1 MQGQVE
7 RRRGRRQ
14 HTIDQPFDGNEGW
27 IAWYCQYI
35 NGKIYPVVGRFILY
49 STFPPLFGTI
59 KQIEKVENYLCIL
72 NTNGELHIR
81 NLLTG
86 SLARMVG
93 GVKKIITKEIN
104 FSSHIIIL
112 FDNGRIVSYR
122 VSDFTAF
129 FWFQGEP
136 TLTFLDIS
144 LFQDRIFLLRQEG
157 DKNVLYFSKQF
168 LRTVP
173 NGLFTDYLGGDA
185 FFTFPTNFF
194 ILPHSSQY
202 ILFKNYV
209 ITSNAVYTLVPK
221 VYGNVLQYLL
231 EFLFYLPAPLSN
243 LQIQINKNKLFISDG
258 NQTWDEKGERYDLSI
273 IPFLSSQTLPVIK
286 NNFYSSIIDDNYRLD
301 FSNEMPMFKLG
312 NYLISPI
319 FLFYLSEGD
328 VSDLFM
334 GKLIFI
340 SDFKD
345 NIHYKYLKKINI
357 KEYQDIFKFSGN
369 SGFLYYPPSFP
380 SQKIDIIT
388 EEEEMQEIE
397 WVSTRAVGISFQI
410 EIEVKNGLL
419 PILEVEYDEGR

>member
-144 LFQDRIFLLRQEG
+144 LFQDRIFLLR
-157 DKNVLYFSKQF
+157 
-168 LRTVP
+168 
-173 NGLFTDYLGGDA
+173 
-185 FFTFPTNFF
+185 
-194 ILPHSSQY
+194 
-202 ILFKNYV
+202 
-209 ITSNAVYTLVPK
+209 
-221 VYGNVLQYLL
+221 
-231 EFLFYLPAPLSN
+231 
-243 LQIQINKNKLFISDG
+243 
-258 NQTWDEKGERYDLSI
+258 
-273 IPFLSSQTLPVIK
+273 
-286 NNFYSSIIDDNYRLD
+286 
-301 FSNEMPMFKLG
+301 
-312 NYLISPI
+312 
-319 FLFYLSEGD
+319 
-328 VSDLFM
+328 
-334 GKLIFI
+334 
-340 SDFKD
+340 
-345 NIHYKYLKKINI
+345 
-357 KEYQDIFKFSGN
+357 
-369 SGFLYYPPSFP
+369 
-380 SQKIDIIT
+380 
-388 EEEEMQEIE
+388 
-397 WVSTRAVGISFQI
+397 
-410 EIEVKNGLL
+410 
-419 PILEVEYDEGR
+419 